1 MTDERRQD
9 VILFAMIAS
18 VVMHVALMWY
28 MRPQVMT
35 HVAPASA
42 RPHQRGP
49 MTVREA
55 QPMPETI
62 HMDVVRDVEAV
73 RQSPEAEAEGLLPTA
88 TALSEPEQA
97 AIPEAPKMPMP
108 EVVAQP
114 KIEVAPFMSEKIHVD
129 DIPGSTFSTPIAE
142 STGALPQA
150 AVEAMPESSDPLAL
164 PAADIPMFTA
174 PAVTV
179 APPSSIEREVVK
191 IKEDPKASEPRREF
205 VPEKEVSAQV
215 DEKVVEEEKKAVR
228 DLLDVPD
235 AKELSKFVNVVA
247 SSASESTPDGKG
259 WLYFRVRVDPRAELQ
274 PVPKDVVVLLDASGS
289 IGNDRLKSCRTAA
302 RKILRSC
309 TNTGDRF
316 NLVAFRD
323 RFQYA
328 FRSWQDCDQTSF
340 DKADKWLN
348 SLAAH
353 GRTDVFDVIRSV
365 LTLPRDPTRP
375 LIALVVTDG
384 DANTGVSETAQIL
397 SKFTALN
404 DGLISVYMYG
414 VKESANRELID
425 VLTHGNRGESFIY
438 GGSRWKA
445 GAGIETLSERFRD
458 PVLSD
463 LRVVFSATSQAEA
476 YPRVLKNLYRGDVVD
491 IVGRVP
497 KGTTKVAF
505 SVKGLNGAKSY
516 EGFFKVDLASV
527 SFDPTLPAHWR
538 LERGIDEKLR

>member
-9 VILFAMIAS
+9 VIVFAAIVSLAL
-18 VVMHVALMWY
+18 HAALMFFI
-28 MRPQVMT
+28 RPQVMT
-35 HVAPASA
+35 HVAPGSA

-49 MTVREA
+49 MKVQEA
-55 QPMPETI
+55 QPPPE
-62 HMDVVRDVEAV
+62 MVKLEVVRDIEAI
-73 RQSPEAEAEGLLPTA
+73 REAPEAEAEGLLPA
-88 TALSEPEQA
+88 TMELSVPEKESLPVPPALPV
-97 AIPEAPKMPMP
+97 PEA
-108 EVVAQP
+108 VAQP
-114 KIEVAPFMSEKIHVD
+114 AIEVAPFMSEKIHVENAA
-129 DIPGSTFSTPIAE
+129 GSTFSTPIAE
-142 STGALPQA
+142 NNVPLQIS
-150 AVEAMPESSDPLAL
+150 ESVVPDVADPLAL
-164 PAADIPMFTA
+164 PAAEVPMFTA
-174 PAVTV
+174 PAVAFTP
-179 APPSSIEREVVK
+179 APVIEREVLK
-191 IKEDPKASEPRREF
+191 IVEPPKTTEPKQEF
-205 VPEKEVSAQV
+205 KPEPEVLATV

-235 AKELSKFVNVVA
+235 AKELSKFVNVTA
-247 SSASESTPDGKG
+247 TSASENTPDGKG
-259 WLYFRVRVDPRAELQ
+259 WLYFRVRVSPQAELET
-274 PVPKDVVVLLDASGS
+274 VPKDVVILLDASGS
-289 IGNDRLKSCRTAA
+289 IGDDRLKSCRTAA

-328 FRSWQDCDQTSF
+328 FKSWQNCDQAAYAKS
-340 DKADKWLN
+340 DKWLD

-375 LIALVVTDG
+375 LVALVVTDG
-384 DANTGVSETAQIL
+384 DANTGVSKTSQIL

-438 GGSRWKA
+438 GGPRWRA
-445 GAGIETLSERFRD
+445 GTGIETLSEKFRD

-463 LRVVFSATSQAEA
+463 LRILFTASSKAEA
-476 YPRVLKNLYRGDVVD
+476 YPQRLKNLYRGESVD

-505 SVKGLNGAKSY
+505 SVKGLNGSKSY
-516 EGFFKVDLASV
+516 EGFFKIDLASV
-527 SFDPTLPAHWR
+527 AFDPTLPAHWR